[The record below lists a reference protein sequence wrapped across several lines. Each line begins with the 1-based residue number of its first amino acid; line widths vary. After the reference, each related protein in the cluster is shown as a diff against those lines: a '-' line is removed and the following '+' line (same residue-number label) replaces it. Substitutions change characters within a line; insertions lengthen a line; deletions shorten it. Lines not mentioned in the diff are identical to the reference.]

1 MMKIIFNIYIFLLKF
16 KSLKKIIFLIIFLLS
31 NILISQNEK
40 KELFVK
46 YTDNKIVIDGIL
58 NEIDWSLTKGIND
71 FYEYRPN
78 YNNNPKN
85 PATIKILNDDK
96 FLYIGIKIMVN
107 ENDLRAGSLKRDF
120 DATVSDFIALVF
132 DTFNDATNA
141 FVVGSNHLAIQRDLL
156 LFNGGVPVG
165 QSYDMTWDIKW
176 TSKSFI
182 EKDYYTTEWKI
193 PLSSFRF
200 REGETKWRF
209 GSYQRDSKNTAWN
222 MWHKVPEDQ
231 DFSDMAF
238 LGNMYF
244 EKPLKKSK
252 SKKSFIPYINGISS
266 YDFENQ
272 NKFNDFEFGGDAKFV
287 IDNSLTLDL
296 TVNPDF
302 SQVEVDDQITNLTRF
317 EVSLPEKRQFFI
329 ENSDL
334 FSGFGDRGD
343 SNPFF
348 SRRIGIAKDLDGNS
362 IQNKIIAGLRLSGKI
377 NNDFRIG
384 LINMLTEEDV
394 ENHIASNNNTVL
406 ALQHKVFN
414 RSNISFLFI
423 NRESIKDYDFESSNN
438 SFNRVV
444 GVDYNLASS
453 DSKWQGKYYFHKS
466 ITPNLNDDDISAG
479 FRTNYNSR
487 KINFKVGA
495 LYIGDNF
502 NSDLGYIK
510 RKSIYKIDP
519 RISYTFWAENKKI
532 LNHQLEIAPFVTWM
546 SNLNNQLSD
555 YFIFTKWDVEFK
567 SGVNFN
573 ISLRN
578 QYTYLFDE
586 FDPTGI
592 NNGNSLPANSSY
604 HYNNYEIEFN
614 NYFTSSKF
622 KYRLEQNF
630 GEFYNGNKISSQIS
644 LGYRFEPIFTGSIE
658 LNYDKVSL
666 PELYNSAN
674 IFLIAPKIE
683 FTFSKDIYW
692 SSLIQYSNQTENL
705 SFNSRI
711 QWRFAP
717 LSDLFLVYNDNY
729 YTENRYNSIFIPRVK
744 NRSINLKLT
753 YWLDI

>member
-1 MMKIIFNIYIFLLKF
+1 MKIIFNIYIFLLKF

-238 LGNMYF
+238 LGDMYF

-453 DSKWQGKYYFHKS
+453 DSKWEGKYYFHKS

>member
-238 LGNMYF
+238 LGDMYF

-377 NNDFRIG
+377 NKIG
-384 LINMLTEEDV
+384 R
-394 ENHIASNNNTVL
+394 ASC
-406 ALQHKVFN
+406 
-414 RSNISFLFI
+414 
-423 NRESIKDYDFESSNN
+423 RE
-438 SFNRVV
+438 RV
-444 GVDYNLASS
+444 
-453 DSKWQGKYYFHKS
+453 
-466 ITPNLNDDDISAG
+466 
-479 FRTNYNSR
+479 
-487 KINFKVGA
+487 
-495 LYIGDNF
+495 
-502 NSDLGYIK
+502 
-510 RKSIYKIDP
+510 
-519 RISYTFWAENKKI
+519 
-532 LNHQLEIAPFVTWM
+532 
-546 SNLNNQLSD
+546 
-555 YFIFTKWDVEFK
+555 
-567 SGVNFN
+567 
-573 ISLRN
+573 
-578 QYTYLFDE
+578 
-586 FDPTGI
+586 
-592 NNGNSLPANSSY
+592 
-604 HYNNYEIEFN
+604 
-614 NYFTSSKF
+614 
-622 KYRLEQNF
+622 
-630 GEFYNGNKISSQIS
+630 
-644 LGYRFEPIFTGSIE
+644 
-658 LNYDKVSL
+658 
-666 PELYNSAN
+666 
-674 IFLIAPKIE
+674 
-683 FTFSKDIYW
+683 
-692 SSLIQYSNQTENL
+692 
-705 SFNSRI
+705 
-711 QWRFAP
+711 
-717 LSDLFLVYNDNY
+717 
-729 YTENRYNSIFIPRVK
+729 
-744 NRSINLKLT
+744 
-753 YWLDI
+753 